1 MVFNLGFFI
10 KLTSTF
16 KLKKLSELST
26 LKPRKFVH
34 INNQRISLWI
44 EHCNL
49 YMKGH
54 LDYDCTSLKSKYH
67 QSLIRFAKKFFGFSL
82 KTRFEQEKTLT
93 FFTAKYWV

>member
-1 MVFNLGFFI
+1 MFFNFGFFI

-16 KLKKLSELST
+16 LLKKLSELST
-26 LKPRKFVH
+26 LNPKKFVH

-49 YMKGH
+49 YIKGH

-67 QSLIRFAKKFFGFSL
+67 KALLVLRKNSLVFL
-82 KTRFEQEKTLT
+82 
-93 FFTAKYWV
+93 